1 MYICTCTTKVPVTL
15 IASEQHIETNTKQ
28 IMIEQVQCHVE
39 SVIQA
44 FVHYVMYFSYYYPIT
59 SPRKQHGTSKDFGVG
74 VHQLERKATCRNSL
88 SSRGKLKCAVCC
100 IGSNSLIFLFL
111 LKY

>member
-44 FVHYVMYFSYYYPIT
+44 FVHYVMYYSYYYPIT
-59 SPRKQHGTSKDFGVG
+59 SPRNKQGFWSGCASIRMKSH
-74 VHQLERKATCRNSL
+74 L
-88 SSRGKLKCAVCC
+88 SEQ
-100 IGSNSLIFLFL
+100 FE
-111 LKY
+111 